1 LFRAAIIGTPPTQRS
16 AKRREINAQLSFNTA
31 GELGFRGSLDE
42 RETESVRV
50 VVIKT
55 AFSACSRRG
64 LVAKTV
70 ATK

>member
-1 LFRAAIIGTPPTQRS
+1 MGKADGRGCETLVPRARA
-16 AKRREINAQLSFNTA
+16 
-31 GELGFRGSLDE
+31 
-42 RETESVRV
+42 ESVRV